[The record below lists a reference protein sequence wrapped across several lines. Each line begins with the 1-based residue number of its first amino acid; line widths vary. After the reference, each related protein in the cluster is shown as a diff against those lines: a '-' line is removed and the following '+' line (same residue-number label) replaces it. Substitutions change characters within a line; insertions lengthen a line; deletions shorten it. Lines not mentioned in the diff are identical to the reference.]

1 MKKTSSE
8 LKRLAREKLN
18 GNWGF
23 VISTFL
29 VAVLIPAL
37 CMLPF
42 TLTLPEHPSTSQQAI
57 YNMASFIISFI
68 EILFACGL
76 VKFHLA
82 LSRTGDQSFGDIMYA
97 FSHKP
102 LRFIGANILFG
113 LLASLPTIPGIILV
127 LWAFVNPM
135 PVLIFFAVIFI
146 AAGIVLSIIISLQY
160 SLLYCLL
167 IERPEE
173 KVLDL
178 FRESK
183 RLMKGNK
190 GRAFYINLSFIGLV
204 LLAVLS
210 FGIGMLWVGPYMSQ
224 TQVQLYLSILDEQQP
239 TTQTEDSFEDYVI

>member
-1 MKKTSSE
+1 
-8 LKRLAREKLN
+8 
-18 GNWGF
+18 
-23 VISTFL
+23 
-29 VAVLIPAL
+29 
-37 CMLPF
+37 
-42 TLTLPEHPSTSQQAI
+42 
-57 YNMASFIISFI
+57 
-68 EILFACGL
+68 
-76 VKFHLA
+76 
-82 LSRTGDQSFGDIMYA
+82 MYA

-167 IERPEE
+167 IERPKE

-224 TQVQLYLSILDEQQP
+224 TQVQLYLSILEEQQP
-239 TTQTEDSFEDYVI
+239 TSQTEDSFEDYVI